1 MIISNEAWS
10 GLLETRATDPG
21 AIATALGARTTR
33 PLLAADGNT
42 FIIAIDHPARGMVGV
57 SGQPFV
63 MADRRD
69 VLERTMTA
77 LADPGVD
84 GVMATPDILD
94 DLALLGALD
103 GKVAIGS
110 INRGGLLGSAWELDD
125 QLTGHTVPSIVEQ
138 GLDGAKMLLRIDLDD
153 ERSRPTIEACA
164 RWITELAAVRKLA
177 MLEPLPYTTDAG
189 GHKVLDTDDDTLV
202 KCVGIANALG
212 ASSAYTW
219 LKLPATAQVE
229 RVMAATSMPGLI
241 LGGTPGP
248 HALRPHL
255 TSGVEQWM
263 SPTFVALLSAA
274 LCSIPPTVTSLEPS
288 QRLQRSSTPIN
299 KDHND
304 PQEDRRGRDR
314 LRLDGPGPHA
324 LVPPHSDAVPRA

>member
-1 MIISNEAWS
+1 MTITDEAWS
-10 GLLETRATDPG
+10 GLLATRATSPG
-21 AIATALGARTTR
+21 AIGAAFAARTAR
-33 PLLAADGNT
+33 PLLADDGNT

-110 INRGGLLGSAWELDD
+110 INRGGLIGSAWELDD
-125 QLTGHTVPSIVEQ
+125 QLTGHTVPSIVDQ
-138 GLDGAKMLLRIDLDD
+138 GLDGGKMLLRIDLDD
-153 ERSRPTIEACA
+153 ARSRPTIEACA
-164 RWITELAAVRKLA
+164 RWITELAAAKKLA
-177 MLEPLPYTTDAG
+177 MLEPLPYTTSKDG
-189 GHKVLDTDDDTLV
+189 RKVLDTDDDALV
-202 KCVGIANALG
+202 RCVGIANALG

-219 LKLPATAQVE
+219 LKLPATAQIE
-229 RVMAATSMPGLI
+229 RVMAATSLPGLI

-248 HALRPHL
+248 DPATAFDEWRRAMVVPNVRGLVVGRSLLYPPD
-255 TSGVEQWM
+255 GD
-263 SPTFVALLSAA
+263 VAAA
-274 LCSIPPTVTSLEPS
+274 VATAATIVHPD
-288 QRLQRSSTPIN
+288 QQG
-299 KDHND
+299 
-304 PQEDRRGRDR
+304 PQ
-314 LRLDGPGPHA
+314 
-324 LVPPHSDAVPRA
+324 

>member
-1 MIISNEAWS
+1 VIITNEKWN
-10 GLLETRATDPG
+10 GLLETRATNPD
-21 AIATALGARTTR
+21 AISAALASRTTR
-33 PLLAADGNT
+33 SLLADDGNT

-110 INRGGLLGSAWELDD
+110 INRGGLMGSAWELDD

-138 GLDGAKMLLRIDLDD
+138 GLDGGKMLLRIDLDD

-164 RWITELAAVRKLA
+164 RWITELAASKKLA
-177 MLEPLPYTTDAG
+177 MLEPLPYTTNADG
-189 GHKVLDTDDDTLV
+189 QKVLDHDDDALI

-219 LKLPATAQVE
+219 LKLPATSQVE
-229 RVMAATSMPGLI
+229 RVMAATSLPGLI

-248 HALRPHL
+248 DPETAFDEWRRAMVVPNVRGLVVGRSLLYPPD
-255 TSGVEQWM
+255 GD
-263 SPTFVALLSAA
+263 VAAA
-274 LCSIPPTVTSLEPS
+274 VATAAVIV
-288 QRLQRSSTPIN
+288 
-299 KDHND
+299 H
-304 PQEDRRGRDR
+304 PQ
-314 LRLDGPGPHA
+314 
-324 LVPPHSDAVPRA
+324 

>member
-1 MIISNEAWS
+1 MIITNDTWNS
-10 GLLETRATDPG
+10 LLETRATNPG
-21 AIATALGARTTR
+21 AISAALASRTTR
-33 PLLAADGNT
+33 SLLADDGNT

-94 DLALLGALD
+94 DLALLGALN

-110 INRGGLLGSAWELDD
+110 INRGGLMGSAWELND

-138 GLDGAKMLLRIDLDD
+138 GLDGGKMLLRIDLDD

-164 RWITELAAVRKLA
+164 RWITELAASKKLA
-177 MLEPLPYTTDAG
+177 MLEPLPYTTNADG
-189 GHKVLDTDDDTLV
+189 QKMLDPDDDALI

-219 LKLPATAQVE
+219 LKLPATSQVE
-229 RVMAATSMPGLI
+229 RVMAATSLPGLI

-248 HALRPHL
+248 DPETAFDEWRRAMVVPNVRGLVVGRSLLYPPD
-255 TSGVEQWM
+255 GD
-263 SPTFVALLSAA
+263 VAAA
-274 LCSIPPTVTSLEPS
+274 VATAAVIV
-288 QRLQRSSTPIN
+288 
-299 KDHND
+299 H
-304 PQEDRRGRDR
+304 PQ
-314 LRLDGPGPHA
+314 
-324 LVPPHSDAVPRA
+324 

>member
-1 MIISNEAWS
+1 MIITDEAWRS
-10 GLLETRATDPG
+10 LLETRATAPG
-21 AIATALGARTTR
+21 AIATALAARTTR

-42 FIIAIDHPARGMVGV
+42 FIIAIDHPARGMVGLT
-57 SGQPFV
+57 GQPFV

-103 GKVAIGS
+103 GKVAVGS
-110 INRGGLLGSAWELDD
+110 INRSGLLGSAWELDD
-125 QLTGHTVPSIVEQ
+125 QLTGHTVQSIVDQ
-138 GLDGAKMLLRIDLDD
+138 GLDGAKMLPRIDLED

-164 RWITELAAVRKLA
+164 RWITELAAAQKLA
-177 MLEPLPYTTDAG
+177 MLEPLPYTTDTDG
-189 GHKVLDTDDDTLV
+189 RKVLDPDEDALV

-219 LKLPATAQVE
+219 LKLPATAQIE

-248 HALRPHL
+248 NPETAFDEWRRAMDIPNVRGLVVGRSLLYP
-255 TSGVEQWM
+255 SNGD
-263 SPTFVALLSAA
+263 VAEAVATAA
-274 LCSIPPTVTSLEPS
+274 AIVHHH
-288 QRLQRSSTPIN
+288 QQG
-299 KDHND
+299 
-304 PQEDRRGRDR
+304 PQ
-314 LRLDGPGPHA
+314 
-324 LVPPHSDAVPRA
+324 

>member
-1 MIISNEAWS
+1 VIITDEAWS
-10 GLLETRATDPG
+10 GLLETRATAPG
-21 AIATALGARTTR
+21 AIATALAARTSR

-57 SGQPFV
+57 TGQPFV

-103 GKVAIGS
+103 GKVAVGS
-110 INRGGLLGSAWELDD
+110 INRSGLLGSAWELDD
-125 QLTGHTVPSIVEQ
+125 QLTGHTVQSIVDQ
-138 GLDGAKMLLRIDLDD
+138 GLDGAKMLLRIDLED

-164 RWITELAAVRKLA
+164 RWITELAAAQKLA
-177 MLEPLPYTTDAG
+177 MLEPLPYTTDTDG
-189 GHKVLDTDDDTLV
+189 RKVLDPDEDALV

-219 LKLPATAQVE
+219 LKLPATAQIE

-248 HALRPHL
+248 NPETAFDEWRRAMDIPNVRGLVVGRSLLYPSNGDV
-255 TSGVEQWM
+255 TEA
-263 SPTFVALLSAA
+263 VATAA
-274 LCSIPPTVTSLEPS
+274 AIVHHH
-288 QRLQRSSTPIN
+288 QQG
-299 KDHND
+299 
-304 PQEDRRGRDR
+304 PQ
-314 LRLDGPGPHA
+314 
-324 LVPPHSDAVPRA
+324 

>member
-1 MIISNEAWS
+1 VIITNDTWNR
-10 GLLETRATDPG
+10 LLETRATNPG
-21 AIATALGARTTR
+21 AISAALASRTTR
-33 PLLAADGNT
+33 SLLADDGNT

-94 DLALLGALD
+94 DLALLGALN

-110 INRGGLLGSAWELDD
+110 INRGGLMGSAWELND

-138 GLDGAKMLLRIDLDD
+138 GLDGGKMLLRIDLDD

-164 RWITELAAVRKLA
+164 RWITELAASKKLA
-177 MLEPLPYTTDAG
+177 MLEPLPYTTNADG
-189 GHKVLDTDDDTLV
+189 QKMLDPDDDALI

-219 LKLPATAQVE
+219 LKLPATSQVE
-229 RVMAATSMPGLI
+229 RVMAATSLPGLI

-248 HALRPHL
+248 DPETAFDEWRRAMVVPNVRGLVVGRSLLYPPD
-255 TSGVEQWM
+255 GD
-263 SPTFVALLSAA
+263 VAAA
-274 LCSIPPTVTSLEPS
+274 VATAAVIV
-288 QRLQRSSTPIN
+288 
-299 KDHND
+299 H
-304 PQEDRRGRDR
+304 PQ
-314 LRLDGPGPHA
+314 
-324 LVPPHSDAVPRA
+324 